1 VLDYGK
7 NQKSS
12 NISTIK
18 DITAA
23 LPAFYSSTKI
33 KKKKKTVDNLT

>member
-1 VLDYGK
+1 MDK
-7 NQKSS
+7 DQKSS

-23 LPAFYSSTKI
+23 LPSFYSSTKI
-33 KKKKKTVDNLT
+33 KKKKTVDNLM